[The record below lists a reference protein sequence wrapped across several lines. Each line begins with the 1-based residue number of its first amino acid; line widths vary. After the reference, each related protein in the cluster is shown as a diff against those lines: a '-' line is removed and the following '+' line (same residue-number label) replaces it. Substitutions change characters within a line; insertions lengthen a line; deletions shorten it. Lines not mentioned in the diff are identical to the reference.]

1 MGLFIDVEIKPQSC
15 EPGCRA
21 CIEVC
26 PVDIF
31 AMNGDQVASLEEN
44 EDECTLC
51 DLCLER
57 CPVKIITINKLYAT
71 A

>member
-1 MGLFIDVEIKPQSC
+1 MALFIDVEINPKSC
-15 EPGCRA
+15 EAGCRA

-31 AMNGDQVASLEEN
+31 AMQDDQVVSLDEH

-57 CPVKIITINKLYAT
+57 CPVSIITIHKLYAV
-71 A
+71 